1 MQRYFLELFGTFALV
16 FCGAGAIIMNDESG
30 GAVTHIGVA
39 LSFGLIVMAMIYA
52 IGERSGAH
60 INPAVT
66 LAFWLSG
73 KFDKKEVLPYI
84 TAQILGAVLGSAVLY
99 FLFPEH
105 PTQGATLP
113 LNSYSQAFILEVLLS
128 FILMFVIVQV
138 SEGSKETGKM
148 AGVAIGG
155 VVAMEALFA
164 GPITGASMNPA
175 RSIGP
180 ALFSGELQYLS
191 LYIAAPIIGMLLAT
205 LFCKFTSAKAS

>member
-1 MQRYFLELFGTFALV
+1 
-16 FCGAGAIIMNDESG
+16 MNDESG